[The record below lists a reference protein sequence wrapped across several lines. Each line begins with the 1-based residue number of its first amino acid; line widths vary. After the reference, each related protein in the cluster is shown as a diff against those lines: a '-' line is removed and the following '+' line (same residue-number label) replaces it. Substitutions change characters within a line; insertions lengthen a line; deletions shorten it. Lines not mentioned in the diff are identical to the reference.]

1 MNVYNG
7 LDMRVSRVGLH
18 STYFGYLCDGEA
30 PASPVL
36 SDGYNIYTQGVSQT
50 AISGGATSYYVLD
63 RLGSST
69 RMMSSAQSVTDTQV
83 LDAFGNSLS
92 RTGSTWPMPFGFVAK
107 LGYQTDE
114 DSGLMLLGHRFYDPS
129 IGRFLSRDPIHA
141 GANDYAYCDN
151 NPVTAVDPSGEQPFS
166 DGTGLAVSGMDGRG
180 SDAGTYKESEASQKA
195 GFDVGGLVDDWGANG
210 YIAQAGQGQAIPTRV
225 MAAT

>member
-1 MNVYNG
+1 MRTGPNAFSASYTYDHNANRLTKTLGGVTDTYHYDAGDRLLSTSAKTFTYDNNGNVKTVTAGGATTTYNWDYEDRLTGIAGTPAVNVYNG

-69 RMMSSAQSVTDTQV
+69 RMMSAAQSVTDRRCWTRSV
-83 LDAFGNSLS
+83 TRCLVPAARG
-92 RTGSTWPMPFGFVAK
+92 RCR
-107 LGYQTDE
+107 
-114 DSGLMLLGHRFYDPS
+114 SGLWRS
-129 IGRFLSRDPIHA
+129 SATR
-141 GANDYAYCDN
+141 
-151 NPVTAVDPSGEQPFS
+151 
-166 DGTGLAVSGMDGRG
+166 
-180 SDAGTYKESEASQKA
+180 
-195 GFDVGGLVDDWGANG
+195 
-210 YIAQAGQGQAIPTRV
+210 PTRT
-225 MAAT
+225 AA